1 MKWYSIRQLAD
12 EFGLTLRAIRFYEER
27 GLLSPSRISQES
39 GAPRV
44 FNEDDRSR
52 LEEIVNLTKMGFTIS
67 EIAKGRITDQQYKTQ
82 LRYCTDKIDELE
94 RAVLLIKQRLSKH

>member
-27 GLLSPSRISQES
+27 GLLSPSRICQES

-44 FNEDDRSR
+44 FNEDDRSS
-52 LEEIVNLTKMGFTIS
+52 LGEIVNLTKMGFTIS
-67 EIAKGRITDQQYKTQ
+67 EISKGRITDQQYKAQ
-82 LRYCTDKIDELE
+82 LTYCTDKIDELE
-94 RAVLLIKQRLSKH
+94 KAVLLIEERLNKR